1 MMNEG
6 FKGCSILLA
15 LKTIIYYEK
24 FAYYSAPMPFSNFY
38 FNS

>member
-6 FKGCSILLA
+6 FKGCSILIV
-15 LKTIIYYEK
+15 LKSIIDYEK
-24 FAYYSAPMPFSNFY
+24 FASYTAPMPFSNFY